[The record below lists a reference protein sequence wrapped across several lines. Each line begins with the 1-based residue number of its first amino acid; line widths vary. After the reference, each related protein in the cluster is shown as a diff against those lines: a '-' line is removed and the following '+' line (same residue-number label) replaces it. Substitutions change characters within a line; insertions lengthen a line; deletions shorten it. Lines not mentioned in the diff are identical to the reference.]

1 MLVEERHAQVLQDVE
16 AQFHKKMMIE
26 VGRYYKEILNQ
37 YSTIV

>member
-26 VGRYYKEILNQ
+26 VGRYYSKNNNKSIPKL
-37 YSTIV
+37 